1 MVRIRTSS
9 ILIHL
14 LNRYCNMKNSFIH
27 LMVLKSNNLQMKII
41 KVMNNKYVLNILLCI
56 FVYIRIKTDEL
67 FFKFII
73 KFVSSL
79 FFSLYASGL
88 FNFSI

>member
-1 MVRIRTSS
+1 
-9 ILIHL
+9 
-14 LNRYCNMKNSFIH
+14 
-27 LMVLKSNNLQMKII
+27 
-41 KVMNNKYVLNILLCI
+41 MNNKYVLNILLCI